1 MAVDQMVLATQNW
14 LNDTYGGD
22 SRFELV
28 PENGKT
34 GWPTIYG
41 LLRALQIE
49 LGIQNTSNNFGPTT
63 QKLFK
68 PIKRDDDICTH
79 LFGIV
84 QGALW
89 CKGYNTGHYS
99 TQVNGRNQVSQA
111 FDEKVENAVKKLEE
125 DAGRKNPKG
134 IVDLNLMKA
143 LLSMDAFVCISNLG
157 GDSNVRRMQQYLN
170 GNYESYIGLAP
181 CDGIYGRSTNKAL
194 IYAIQAEEGL
204 NTTTANGNF
213 GPSTRKYCPTIPY
226 DNVATNSS
234 GSKYNSQSISKFINI
249 LKIALYCNGYGDS
262 ELDGVF
268 DLMTENAVRIFQQ
281 EYVISVTGKVNLG
294 TWLSLM
300 LSCGDTDRS
309 AVACDTATKINSAKA
324 VTLANAGYKYVGRYL
339 TKVEGGLD
347 KNLTRLE
354 EKVIF
359 DHGLSIFP
367 IFQEYGGAASAFNS
381 QTGLD
386 NAQKAHTAAEELGI
400 PHGTTIYYAVD
411 FDPQQ
416 DVIINNILP
425 YFKAIYNYYNEK
437 NLYRV
442 GVYGTRNVC
451 RILKNNFEPNVL
463 EIDNMFIADASY
475 GFSGNLGFSLPKG
488 WAFDQFNVDI
498 SVGSGQ
504 GAISIDKVAYSGK
517 DNGYNKIVYT
527 DIQECYA
534 NISSLYELALE
545 YTNNNE
551 SESNEL
557 VLQYIRRNKYGN
569 TKPFGGGSLSSFLWE
584 QVAGKIDSK
593 FCALADKTH
602 SNDLFEFVDAKEGVV
617 NDFIHLA
624 ATLNAMLWNTGGFL
638 YLSETMIDI
647 FAGWGGDCVS
657 FAKDVE
663 KYAKNNT
670 DYQQIANK
678 KICSRD
684 FSYFSLSDYIA
695 DIDAI
700 NLYYYIKQGHSLPQA
715 FEFYYNLKEY
725 EKRTTKFINN
735 IGGLNKFDNYCDDVV
750 DSKYLDLH
758 VFLAGIDMPSEYI
771 NSAGIAFKN
780 FVHNKYNSKQ

>member
-99 TQVNGRNQVSQA
+99 TQVNGRNQVSQV
-111 FDEKVENAVKKLEE
+111 FDEKVEKAVKKLEE

-170 GNYESYIGLAP
+170 GNYESYIGLSP

-234 GSKYNSQSISKFINI
+234 GAKYNSQSISKFINI

-324 VTLANAGYKYVGRYL
+324 VTLADAGYKYVGRYL

-451 RILKNNFEPNVL
+451 RILKNNSEPNVL

-534 NISSLYELALE
+534 NISALYELALE

-551 SESNEL
+551 SKSNEL
-557 VLQYIRRNKYGN
+557 VLQYIRRNRYGN
-569 TKPFGGGSLSSFLWE
+569 TKPFGGGSVTNIMWKN
-584 QVAGKIDSK
+584 VAGEIDAE
-593 FCALADKTH
+593 FCKLADKTE
-602 SNDLFEFVDAKEGVV
+602 SGALFEFIDSREGVV

-624 ATLNAMLWNTGGFL
+624 ATLNALIWNTGGFL
-638 YLSETMIDI
+638 TASEEIIDI
-647 FAGWGGDCVS
+647 FAGWGGDCLS
-657 FAKDVE
+657 FSKDI
-663 KYAKNNT
+663 KFYAEDET
-670 DYQQIANK
+670 DFQKLADER
-678 KICSRD
+678 ICSRYH
-684 FSYFSLSDYIA
+684 SRFSLSDYIA
-695 DIDAI
+695 DVDAV
-700 NLYYYIKQGHSLPQA
+700 NLYHYIKKGHTLVTA
-715 FEFYYNLKEY
+715 FEMYYNLKENEY
-725 EKRTTKFINN
+725 RTNKFVSN
-735 IGGLNKFDNYCDDVV
+735 IGGITKFNNFCDEILDLKYAPFHLALAGDGI
-750 DSKYLDLH
+750 DSKY
-758 VFLAGIDMPSEYI
+758 MS
-771 NSAGIAFKN
+771 SASIAFKK
-780 FVHNKYNSKQ
+780 FVNKEFSSGK